1 MTILSDYQQAQ
12 LKIARSMAWTRPFQI
27 QTSPDQ
33 AMPDYYDTPSD
44 TPSPTAQTVKGDYAW
59 GPGLRYVGQY
69 GLMIPEGTVML
80 CCDILHEDAVKHP
93 RARLII
99 DAIPTAIV
107 DVTRYPE
114 FGEIVIKARRVDP
127 PPP

>member
-1 MTILSDYQQAQ
+1 MTILSDYQQVQ

-33 AMPDYYDTPSD
+33 GTPDYYDTPVD
-44 TPSPTAQTVKGDYAW
+44 TPLPTVLTVKGDYAW
-59 GPGLRYVGQY
+59 GPGLRYLGQY

-80 CCDILHEDAVKHP
+80 CCDIDHEDAVKHP

-99 DAIPTAIV
+99 DTIPTAIV

-114 FGEIVIKARRVDP
+114 FGEIVIKAKRVDP